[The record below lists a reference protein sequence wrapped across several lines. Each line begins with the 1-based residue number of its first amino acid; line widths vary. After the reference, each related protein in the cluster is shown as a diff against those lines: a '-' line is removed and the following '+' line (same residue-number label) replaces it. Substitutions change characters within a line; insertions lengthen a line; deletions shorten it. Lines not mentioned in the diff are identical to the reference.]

1 MTDIDRFELRPMSA
15 QRLREVAVAWT
26 ALAGGQD
33 EFEIELGNFFEWC
46 STHLEVNDAQG
57 YALELYNVTREKT
70 DAILDVNGSEW
81 RRMTKL
87 LKMHLS
93 PEFWPVDG
101 EGEEVVKTH
110 AGAYA
115 TFILGNLSNGVDEV
129 KIYGRTYLMVRMLSV
144 LQNVWHKYNTASVA
158 KMQGQW
164 LTITRS

>member
-1 MTDIDRFELRPMSA
+1 MSDTDRYELRPMNME
-15 QRLREVAVAWT
+15 RLEEVAAAWT
-26 ALAGGQD
+26 VLAGGHD
-33 EFEIELGNFFEWC
+33 EFEVELGNFFEWC
-46 STHLEVNDAQG
+46 TAHLEVRQGDG
-57 YALELYNVTREKT
+57 YALELYNVSQEKT
-70 DAILDVNGSEW
+70 DAILDVNDGGW

-101 EGEEVVKTH
+101 EGDAVVKTH

-115 TFILGNLSNGVDEV
+115 TFILGNLGEGVDEV
-129 KIYGRTYLMVRMLSV
+129 KIYGRTHLMVRMLTL
-144 LQNVWHKYNTASVA
+144 LQSVWHKYNTGSVA